1 MHKIILIPGDGIG
14 PEVTEAA
21 RSIIEA
27 SGAAIDWD
35 IQNAGEGTIKSMGTP
50 LPEVVVESIREK
62 KVALKGPITTPV
74 GPGFQSVN
82 VALRKS
88 LDLYANVRPC
98 RSFSGIDTPFKNVDL
113 VIVRENTEDLYS
125 GLDRMVNP
133 DKAESIKIIT
143 RQGSE
148 RILRYAFKY
157 AVENNRDAVTAVHKA
172 NIMKCTDGLFL
183 STAQEVSKEFP
194 DIKFD
199 DKIIDALCADLVMK
213 PDKYDVLVLPNLYGD
228 IVSDLCSG
236 LVGGLG
242 VTPGCNIG
250 RDIAVF
256 EPVHGSAPGI
266 AGQNK
271 ANPVASILS
280 GVLMLKYIGE
290 EEAARRIEDS
300 VISVLQESE
309 YRTEDLGGNMGTKEF
324 TQTVINNMGRE
335 GPIKGNYR

>member
-21 RSIIEA
+21 QSIIEA
-27 SGAAIDWD
+27 SGADIDWEV
-35 IQNAGEGTIKSMGTP
+35 QHAGEGTIKSAGTP
-50 LPEVVVESIREK
+50 LPEVVVESIREH

-74 GPGFQSVN
+74 GSGFQSVN
-82 VALRKS
+82 VALRKN
-88 LDLYANVRPC
+88 LDLYANIRPC
-98 RSFSGIDTPFKNVDL
+98 KTYNGIDTPFKNVDL

-125 GLDRMVNP
+125 GMDRMVNP
-133 DKAESIKIIT
+133 DRAESIKIIT

-148 RILRYAFKY
+148 RILHYAFEY
-157 AVENNRDAVTAVHKA
+157 AVENNRKAVTAVHKA

-183 STAQEVSKEFP
+183 STAQEVSKGFP
-194 DIKFD
+194 GIKFD
-199 DKIIDALCADLVMK
+199 NKIIDALCADLVMK

-242 VTPGCNIG
+242 ITPGCNIG

-271 ANPVASILS
+271 ANPIATILS

-290 EEAARRIEDS
+290 EKAARRIEDS
-300 VISVLQESE
+300 VISVLQENTC
-309 YRTEDLGGNMGTKEF
+309 RTEDLGGSMGTKEF
-324 TQTVINNMGRE
+324 TQIVIKNMDR
-335 GPIKGNYR
+335 